1 MVSAIIQARMTSSR
15 LPGKVLLEILGKPVL
30 AYLIERV
37 RAIPLIDQVI
47 IATTV
52 NSTDDRLEDF
62 SRRAGVLCYRGSE
75 NDVLSRYF
83 EAAKMFGVRHIARI
97 TSDCPLIDPQI
108 CGRAIELYSRE
119 KLDYLC
125 LSPAFAEGLDFEIFS
140 FDALTS
146 AHEKATL
153 KYERE
158 HVTRYFHNHPES
170 FRLGKLE
177 NDDDDSRYRITIDE
191 PEDFEVIKTIIEAL
205 YEEGAKPF
213 PFASVK
219 TYLDEHPNVFQKNA
233 HIIRNEGLLISLKKE
248 GLTKEF
254 CGEGDEQE

>member
-15 LPGKVLLEILGKPVL
+15 LPGKVLLEIRGKPVL

-37 RAIPLIDQVI
+37 RVIPRIDQII

-52 NSTDDRLEDF
+52 NSTDDMLEDF
-62 SRRAGVLCYRGSE
+62 SRKEGVLCYRGSE
-75 NDVLSRYF
+75 NDVLSRYY
-83 EAAKMFGVRHIARI
+83 EAARVFGAKHIARI

-119 KLDYLC
+119 KLDYVC

-140 FDALTS
+140 FTALTT
-146 AHEKATL
+146 AHEKAAL
-153 KYERE
+153 MYERE

-170 FRLGKLE
+170 FRLGKME

-191 PEDFEVIKTIIEAL
+191 PEDFDVVKTLVEAL
-205 YEEGAKPF
+205 YEEGAGPF
-213 PFASVK
+213 PFAVIK

-248 GLTKEF
+248 GTPE
-254 CGEGDEQE
+254 